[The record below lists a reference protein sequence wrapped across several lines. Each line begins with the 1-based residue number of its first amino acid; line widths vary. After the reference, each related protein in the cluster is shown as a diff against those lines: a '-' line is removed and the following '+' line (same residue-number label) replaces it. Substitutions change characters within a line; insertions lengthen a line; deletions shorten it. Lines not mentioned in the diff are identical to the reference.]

1 MDFKVAG
8 TRDGVTGIQMD
19 IKIEGVDEQIMRTAL
34 KQAHEGRLH
43 ILGEMSKAIENPRV
57 DMSQF
62 APRITTISVPVDK
75 IREVIG
81 SGGKVIKE
89 IVAQTGC
96 KIDIND
102 DGKIN
107 IASNDGVAAQKAIDI
122 IKGIVAEVEVGKTYK
137 GVVKKIVEFGAFI
150 GVLPN
155 QDGLLHISEI
165 AYERVARVEDFM
177 KEGDEVEVKV
187 IEVDRAGKVRL
198 SRKALLPQPEGYVPR
213 PEGERREHSDRGGHD
228 RGRGGHGRGGR
239 DRR

>member
-1 MDFKVAG
+1 
-8 TRDGVTGIQMD
+8 
-19 IKIEGVDEQIMRTAL
+19 
-34 KQAHEGRLH
+34 
-43 ILGEMSKAIENPRV
+43 MSA
-57 DMSQF
+57 F

-81 SGGKVIKE
+81 SGGKVIRD

-107 IASNDGVAAQKAIDI
+107 IASSDGAAAQKAIDI

-137 GVVKKIVEFGAFI
+137 GLVKKIVEFGAFV
-150 GVLPN
+150 GVMPN

-165 AYERVARVEDFM
+165 AHERVNVVTDFL

-187 IEVDRAGKVRL
+187 IDVDKSGKIRL
-198 SRKALLPQPEGYVPR
+198 SRKALLPMPEGMQAR
-213 PEGERREHSDRGGHD
+213 QGGGGGNGGGGHP
-228 RGRGGHGRGGR
+228 GRGGGGHPSRPSRGDRPRGPAPSQGGR
-239 DRR
+239 QD